1 MTTSLKISK
10 EAFRK
15 LQTQPGGMQHLEELR
30 VIEKQFH
37 SSFELKK
44 FYESLNKHLADR
56 LKEGAIP
63 TLQDLQEIDSFTRK
77 YFYGKMPEIEMWL
90 VRGFV
95 IGKLIEKA
103 ETLPPPP
110 RKVLDIEKLPTRV
123 RDAARDYKLTVR
135 ETRALEWN
143 VSNGAKSLTNATSR
157 TVGRVQELL
166 YDNLKNRGSIRDF
179 RRALETEFFDDE
191 HELNRDWKRV
201 AITETNAAFNN
212 GYLVQVPPSEWV
224 IGMSLI
230 NCCPQCSRL
239 IDGKIFPVIEPAED
253 MTYDNLDPESK
264 EYKKRSW
271 LWANTVWTGKDNVG
285 RSPSPYKKM
294 TGENGEPVLVER
306 AHYELYMPSIPCH
319 PYCRCRWI
327 RLKPLN
333 QYIEN
338 GNIRMRAMD
347 EKAWEK
353 WYNADII
360 TKLTELKQHGIEL

>member
-1 MTTSLKISK
+1 MKAPLKISK
-10 EAFRK
+10 DAFRK
-15 LQTQPGGMQHLEELR
+15 LQGQPGGVQHLEELGA
-30 VIEKQFH
+30 IEKQFH
-37 SSFELKK
+37 SSFELEK

-63 TLQDLQEIDSFTRK
+63 TLEDLQDIDSFIRK
-77 YFYGKMPEIEMWL
+77 YFYGRMPEIETWL

-103 ETLPPPP
+103 ESLPPPP
-110 RKVLDIEKLPTRV
+110 KRVLDIEKLPTRV

-143 VSNGAKSLTNATSR
+143 VSNGAKNLTNATGR
-157 TVGRVQELL
+157 TVGKVQELL
-166 YDNLKNRGSIRDF
+166 YDNLKNRGSVRDL

-212 GYLVQVPPSEWV
+212 GYLAQVPPSEWV
-224 IGMSLI
+224 MGMSLV

-239 IDGKIFPVIEPAED
+239 IDGKIFPVIDPAED
-253 MTYDNLDPESK
+253 MTYGNLDPESK
-264 EYKKRSW
+264 EYQRRSW
-271 LWANTVWTGKDNVG
+271 LWANVVWPGKDNIS
-285 RSPSPYKKM
+285 RSSSPYKKVID
-294 TGENGEPVLVER
+294 ENGNPALVQR
-306 AHYELYMPSIPCH
+306 AHHELYMPSIPLH

-333 QYIEN
+333 QYVEN

-353 WYNADII
+353 WYNSDII
-360 TKLTELKQHGIEL
+360 AKLTELKQHGIEL